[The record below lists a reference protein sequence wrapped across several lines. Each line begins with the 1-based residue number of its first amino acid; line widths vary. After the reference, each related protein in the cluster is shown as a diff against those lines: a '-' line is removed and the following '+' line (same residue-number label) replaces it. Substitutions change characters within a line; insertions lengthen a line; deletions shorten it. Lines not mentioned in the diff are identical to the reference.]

1 MPAPRSLLSSPG
13 QPRRQPA
20 APSSDLVQPCAQDR
34 VAARETQASGRP
46 TRSRMGASLCTR
58 GIAKRRADRADLDG
72 PATSVRAP
80 AEQHRT
86 LGDPRCL
93 RDDERVLARCPLR
106 RPVCG
111 SSLHDP
117 SVPDRSDRSPV
128 LVGRQR
134 RREASGPI
142 RPARPCAG
150 TPGPNRRP
158 EDPQRGPPQ
167 SSLPRT
173 YDSAVRPNARLSVRT
188 QTRRSRY
195 GILRLVGWEGA
206 SRAIRTERRC
216 LPAAHGGSSPRR
228 SGRDRRLGRTWL
240 WACPDRSRT
249 WKPRRLRVRGS
260 VS

>member
-1 MPAPRSLLSSPG
+1 
-13 QPRRQPA
+13 
-20 APSSDLVQPCAQDR
+20 
-34 VAARETQASGRP
+34 
-46 TRSRMGASLCTR
+46 MGASLCTR

-158 EDPQRGPPQ
+158 EDPQRGPSQ
-167 SSLPRT
+167 SSVSRRT
-173 YDSAVRPNARLSVRT
+173 IRRSGPTHGYPSELRPDDRGTGSCGSWDGREQAEQSAPSAGVSLLRTVARALVAAAGIDASGARGCGRALTARGRGSHVASGFAV
-188 QTRRSRY
+188 QCRRSR
-195 GILRLVGWEGA
+195 
-206 SRAIRTERRC
+206 
-216 LPAAHGGSSPRR
+216 AHDG
-228 SGRDRRLGRTWL
+228 RRLTSG
-240 WACPDRSRT
+240 AC
-249 WKPRRLRVRGS
+249 GQAA
-260 VS
+260 